1 MHLRSSPV
9 FNLADADFKAVVICD
24 HRTMGN
30 HFQALKGKSHQ
41 IDNFKYRWG
50 NYSKMNGN
58 SGFKK

>member
-1 MHLRSSPV
+1 M